1 MGDRG
6 TLSAARTWHEWMF
19 SRETATL
26 PTFPAQSAETTVRLV
41 SQSVEEPLTWVRN
54 SHQNLNCD
62 SGTTLPPPVPPS
74 VVYKGSIERI
84 QLPDDRRLWSL
95 PHKTNRST
103 SRFSYKKK
111 IHQNPEAVRISAVC
125 EAASNT
131 DCRGGDLCT
140 AGTGIIKRP
149 LAEWVLKPRFSR
161 PDSQAFPPGSQPLP
175 AGWGEQVASGAI
187 PGKSPPGPALPF
199 VM

>member
-1 MGDRG
+1 MDVLSRNCHPPHLPCSERRDDCSPGFPVRRG
-6 TLSAARTWHEWMF
+6 TLDLGEKLTPEFELRLGYHAA
-19 SRETATL
+19 
-26 PTFPAQSAETTVRLV
+26 
-41 SQSVEEPLTWVRN
+41 
-54 SHQNLNCD
+54 
-62 SGTTLPPPVPPS
+62 PPVPPS

-103 SRFSYKKK
+103 SRFSYKKKKK

>member
-1 MGDRG
+1 MTVDCGRYP
-6 TLSAARTWHEWMF
+6 TKQIEARQGF
-19 SRETATL
+19 
-26 PTFPAQSAETTVRLV
+26 PT
-41 SQSVEEPLTWVRN
+41 
-54 SHQNLNCD
+54 
-62 SGTTLPPPVPPS
+62 
-74 VVYKGSIERI
+74 K
-84 QLPDDRRLWSL
+84 
-95 PHKTNRST
+95 
-103 SRFSYKKK
+103 KKK

-187 PGKSPPGPALPF
+187 PGKSPPGPALCHVKF
-199 VM
+199 VCSLGQGKPAHAGTRTGWGRSQRDQVWPWTPPRGRGQRANRRA

>member
-1 MGDRG
+1 MDVLSRNCHPPHLPCSERRDDCSPGFPVRRG
-6 TLSAARTWHEWMF
+6 TLDLGEKLTPEFELRLGYHAA
-19 SRETATL
+19 
-26 PTFPAQSAETTVRLV
+26 
-41 SQSVEEPLTWVRN
+41 
-54 SHQNLNCD
+54 
-62 SGTTLPPPVPPS
+62 PPPSPLQSFTKDPS
-74 VVYKGSIERI
+74 NGSSCQMTVDCGRYPTKQIEAR
-84 QLPDDRRLWSL
+84 QGFPT
-95 PHKTNRST
+95 K
-103 SRFSYKKK
+103 KKK